1 MGPYSSQTYIHIHII
16 KNNNNFKVKH
26 LTASF
31 GSLGYIFCSSKHDDC
46 ALWKWGVALTHIVL
60 VNGPHEWEWSHKIAL
75 HKAVQLSYSLEV
87 HLISRQRTCL
97 AIHFLEHWP
106 SLHSA
111 RLQFCSH
118 SFISSNMDQTLFTS
132 TPSLYKEGTHF
143 CTWVLIGW
151 NYRFRVLLKWSFLC
165 LVICSLA

>member
-1 MGPYSSQTYIHIHII
+1 M
-16 KNNNNFKVKH
+16 
-26 LTASF
+26 
-31 GSLGYIFCSSKHDDC
+31 FCSSKHDDS

-106 SLHSA
+106 SLPSA

-118 SFISSNMDQTLFTS
+118 SFIGSNKGQTLFTS

-151 NYRFRVLLKWSFLC
+151 NYRFRVLLKLRLEFLLFGDLFTC
-165 LVICSLA
+165 MVSILLHCKSQPENSSRFFFFKWLKL